1 MTNSWLST
9 LSAGLICLFRTRSLV
24 KNGVRANYSL
34 ILRIVSTSHL
44 LKRTICS
51 IIRHH
56 SLQQLQVMLN
66 FTRLFYIIEFKYTV
80 NLNLSVH
87 EMQSIRTNSGS
98 YESLQSF
105 CLFKHASFYVSNG
118 TSYHVLDVRRLLL
131 DSRCSFHTLDDEWI
145 TWPALPHR
153 DRSGEGRMRSPAHTD
168 ARQT

>member
-1 MTNSWLST
+1 MINSWLST

-24 KNGVRANYSL
+24 KNGVSATYSL
-34 ILRIVSTSHL
+34 ILRIVSTSCL
-44 LKRTICS
+44 LKRTNCS
-51 IIRHH
+51 TIRHH
-56 SLQQLQVMLN
+56 SQQQLQVMLN
-66 FTRLFYIIEFKYTV
+66 FTRRFYIIEFKYTV
-80 NLNLSVH
+80 NLSVH
-87 EMQSIRTNSGS
+87 ETQSIRTNSGS

-118 TSYHVLDVRRLLL
+118 ISYHVLDVRRLLL